1 MGLLDGMN
9 TNIIKSAV
17 EKEAER
23 LGHNITQLAVTEAP
37 FIGILVAGTID
48 SEEGKSAI
56 ENAVSAMSSKMGKK
70 IGCQL
75 NVVASKEEPQPRNV
89 VQEEEKTQEEAAQ
102 THTVVRGD
110 TFWGLAERFYGD
122 GTKHP
127 IISAANNT
135 DSLHSGDVLTIPP
148 LSAFADAE
156 KLQLMLTAVG
166 FDTKGIDGVI
176 GKNTIAALRSF
187 QETNNLNASAIPD
200 AATKQALRSGLS
212 SARKLNGKSIQILL
226 RDAGFNPGKVDGI
239 LGGNTK
245 KAVKAFQQANGL
257 SADGIAGPN
266 TIAKL
271 VQTYA

>member
-1 MGLLDGMN
+1 MGLLDGMD

-17 EKEAER
+17 EKEAKR
-23 LGHNITQLAVTEAP
+23 LNYNLTDLVVTEAP
-37 FIGILVAGTID
+37 FIGILVAGNID

-56 ENAVSAMSSKMGKK
+56 ESAVSTMSAKMGKK
-70 IGCQL
+70 IGCNL
-75 NVVASKEEPQPRNV
+75 NLVAKKEEPQPRNV
-89 VQEEEKTQEEAAQ
+89 VQEEEQKEEAAQ
-102 THTVVRGD
+102 TYTVVRGD

-135 DSLHSGDVLTIPP
+135 DSLHAGDVLTIPP

-176 GKNTIAALRSF
+176 GKNTVVALRSF
-187 QETNNLNASAIPD
+187 QEANNLNTSAVPD
-200 AATKQALRSGLS
+200 VATKQALHSGLS
-212 SARKLNGKSIQILL
+212 SVRKLNGKSIQILL

-245 KAVKAFQQANGL
+245 KAVKAFQEANGL
-257 SADGIAGPN
+257 AADGIAGPN
-266 TIAKL
+266 TISKL